1 MKTKFFNSIPY
12 ALLYSRLIVSILI
25 IVFSFIKI
33 EPVVIISL
41 SIYAIVSD
49 VLDGIIARHLKI
61 STKEMR
67 QMDTKIDTVFW
78 FSCLFYISINHPLFL
93 KNHLL
98 QVGVLVF
105 SEFLIIVF
113 GFLKFQERI
122 SYHTIISKFWA
133 LLLLWFFIDLVL
145 NQSGEYS
152 FMISFWYGV
161 FVQIEIVLIAAIL
174 KKTQTDVPSVFHAI
188 KLKKGLK
195 ISRNKLFNG

>member
-1 MKTKFFNSIPY
+1 MKSKILNSIPY

-78 FSCLFYISINHPLFL
+78 FSCLFYISINHPLF
-93 KNHLL
+93 
-98 QVGVLVF
+98 
-105 SEFLIIVF
+105 
-113 GFLKFQERI
+113 
-122 SYHTIISKFWA
+122 
-133 LLLLWFFIDLVL
+133 
-145 NQSGEYS
+145 
-152 FMISFWYGV
+152 
-161 FVQIEIVLIAAIL
+161 
-174 KKTQTDVPSVFHAI
+174 
-188 KLKKGLK
+188 
-195 ISRNKLFNG
+195 